1 MARTRT
7 VQTPPA
13 TVTVNAI
20 DKIVAQ
26 LNTLDGIEFAKD
38 AWVNKAPKNYG
49 VVELSGT
56 ARQLWADG
64 HLIDSIWNVAVYAY
78 VKDDSNP
85 WPERIQQ
92 KLEELEAESNG
103 RVDLPYSINREFD
116 NEINRVTAA
125 GISSSET
132 TIDDKGVRNV
142 PKGRDTNVIN
152 RIAAKNVTVTADAK
166 QALSAFNV
174 AGAIAGSKLFSAETG
189 DNVNNNK
196 LASSTIAAITI
207 FQNRI

>member
-64 HLIDSIWNVAVYAY
+64 HLTDSSWNVVVTAY
-78 VKDDSNP
+78 VDDDSDKYP
-85 WPERIQQ
+85 SLIQE
-92 KLEELEAESNG
+92 KLEALEDQG
-103 RVDLPYSINREFD
+103 MLDLTHTNNREFD
-116 NEINRVTAA
+116 YQTGKVRWQWIVIMYGPLQWEEPAPTPNA
-125 GISSSET
+125 GT
-132 TIDDKGVRNV
+132 
-142 PKGRDTNVIN
+142 
-152 RIAAKNVTVTADAK
+152 
-166 QALSAFNV
+166 
-174 AGAIAGSKLFSAETG
+174 
-189 DNVNNNK
+189 
-196 LASSTIAAITI
+196 
-207 FQNRI
+207 